1 MTVHHFSF
9 FRYKTSFFGDSFIT
23 WASYESE
30 VKVYKRDT
38 FSVKMVSTKG
48 KGVGHHGKAYLYRIL
63 YSSPL
68 GLLRTML
75 AVTYLKIVMDAY
87 GDRMS

>member
-1 MTVHHFSF
+1 M
-9 FRYKTSFFGDSFIT
+9 
-23 WASYESE
+23 
-30 VKVYKRDT
+30 VY
-38 FSVKMVSTKG
+38 TKG
-48 KGVGHHGKAYLYRIL
+48 KRVGHHGKAYLYRIL